1 MTARRLSQEKSSP
14 GLKMQATSNTPPG
27 EKVLHELEPF
37 NDPRTPIWRYTSAI
51 EKQGNRL
58 STSHNDNALN
68 RTATFGE

>member
-1 MTARRLSQEKSSP
+1 
-14 GLKMQATSNTPPG
+14 MQATSNTPPG

-58 STSHNDNALN
+58 STAHNDNALN